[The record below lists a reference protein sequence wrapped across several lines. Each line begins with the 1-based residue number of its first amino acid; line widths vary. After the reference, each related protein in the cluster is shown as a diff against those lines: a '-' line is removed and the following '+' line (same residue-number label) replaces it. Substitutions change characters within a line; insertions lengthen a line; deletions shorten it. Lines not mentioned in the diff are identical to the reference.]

1 MFLISAKGKW
11 GTEIRDWSKVMLK
24 SLLVCPWLTDSF
36 AVPLRGILNC
46 ATALALLSHCQ
57 CGKRRNFEVPGVLAE
72 QRWCFPTAGGDTG
85 QGWILGIS
93 IALSWACSKAAAFC
107 AAVLLTQP
115 HHSAVWCFFKPHGFS
130 SRYRGLHEQSS
141 QATHVWGTT
150 KQLGCSGE
158 GYLSGLAITLDKA
171 ELAVSLSS
179 LAEWRKTEVA
189 DFLICKIFLSWIS
202 SLKTFMCSC
211 PPTAVPMLLQT
222 DSVHAGV
229 EVLLHFSKYFSE
241 DDGVEQWLWIKTW
254 SARALL
260 CSSIPLPFQ
269 PSCCEGE
276 SVFSCPSPPLSSFCF
291 PGNERTTLQK
301 CLNKEIRRWWDVDK
315 HFVYINVYLLSYF
328 PKQYVVCAF
337 VMSLRQR
344 TKGWCRKK
352 LSMMFLPE

>member
-1 MFLISAKGKW
+1 MFLISTKGKW
-11 GTEIRDWSKVMLK
+11 GTEIRHWSKVMLK

-36 AVPLRGILNC
+36 AVPLRGNPQLCNRSCSSVPLPVWEETEFRSSRC
-46 ATALALLSHCQ
+46 ACWA
-57 CGKRRNFEVPGVLAE
+57 EVV
-72 QRWCFPTAGGDTG
+72 FPDSWVDAG

-93 IALSWACSKAAAFC
+93 VALSWACSKAAAFC

-202 SLKTFMCSC
+202 SLKTFVCSC

-222 DSVHAGV
+222 DSVQAGV

-241 DDGVEQWLWIKTW
+241 DDGVEQWWIKTW

-260 CSSIPLPFQ
+260 CSSVPLPFQ

-291 PGNERTTLQK
+291 PGNEKTTLQK
-301 CLNKEIRRWWDVDK
+301 CLNKETRRWWDIDK

-344 TKGWCRKK
+344 TKGWCRKN